1 MSGAYPQRERDNQV
15 MRRSERLPTHSQ
27 EYLRCRIRR
36 PARIAKVCVVPQTAH
51 NMRWR
56 NIDAYRRSKI
66 HTAGKTIVFRRP
78 HELYCARVKVL
89 CPHSKTISDQADRGC
104 NGGPVGVAIIVR
116 QQNSHSTFPQAVQMF
131 SNTIR
136 TLEGFL
142 MFGAEN

>member
-1 MSGAYPQRERDNQV
+1 MKNKANQ
-15 MRRSERLPTHSQ
+15 LQGDKPN
-27 EYLRCRIRR
+27 
-36 PARIAKVCVVPQTAH
+36 IA
-51 NMRWR
+51 MRWR

-104 NGGPVGVAIIVR
+104 NGGPIGVAIIVR
-116 QQNSHSTFPQAVQMF
+116 QQSSHSTLPQAVQMF

-142 MFGAEN
+142 IGASPPLSGTL